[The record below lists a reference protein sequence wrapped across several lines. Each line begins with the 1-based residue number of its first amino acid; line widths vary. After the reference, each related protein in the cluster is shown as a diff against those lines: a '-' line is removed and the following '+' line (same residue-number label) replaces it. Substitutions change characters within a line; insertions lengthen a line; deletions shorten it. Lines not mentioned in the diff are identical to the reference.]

1 MKSTYLMGAAAIA
14 LLAGAAHAQDLKF
27 APGEDAKFHWDSFE
41 ALKATDLKGP
51 KPED

>member
-1 MKSTYLMGAAAIA
+1 MKSTYFMGAAPLA

-27 APGEDAKFHWDSFE
+27 APGEDARFHWDSFE
-41 ALKATDLKGP
+41 ALKATDLNGS